1 MGNEDD
7 FSQQERREQTLYS
20 QMESQNEYNVLL
32 NDSNGFNSLVSGLTD
47 KQEPQNQ
54 QQSADVDVKAE
65 SQSISEYDN
74 TLEKA

>member
-7 FSQQERREQTLYS
+7 FAQQERREQTLYS
-20 QMESQNEYNVLL
+20 QIESHI
-32 NDSNGFNSLVSGLTD
+32 T
-47 KQEPQNQ
+47 QEPQNQ
-54 QQSADVDVKAE
+54 QQSAEVDVKAE